1 MLAGT
6 VLIECEGGFPERFLN
21 EAAKRDVL
29 LWDVSRR
36 GISLFCRCKAADY
49 RALRPAARAASVRM
63 RVRERHGLSF
73 LLKPFRLRWGL
84 ALGML
89 LFVLILQLLASRVWI
104 VRVEGNEQVTDEAIR
119 EVLTPLGIY
128 EGASSKTIDL
138 PKLQLTALEHLPD
151 VVWLTVNFEGS
162 TATVEVRE
170 RKKAQ
175 PIAPDEPANVV
186 AVRDGV
192 IVRIDTV
199 SGQAM
204 VKEGDAVTEGT
215 LLISGVMDSK
225 VGPLLK
231 HAEGVVTAR
240 TTRTLTVTVPFEEH
254 IPSPVPRTISRPYLY
269 FLGLRI
275 PLFASAE
282 VVEGEYTEK
291 TDNYP
296 LTARGKALPVGIEVT
311 RFIFE
316 ETMICTRDETQAQS
330 EARERLVKAVEELC
344 GEVTIEK
351 ESVTEQKTNDG
362 WTITGTYTCLESIG
376 RSAPLHLQGK

>member
-21 EAAKRDVL
+21 EAAGRDIA
-29 LWDVSRR
+29 LWDISRR
-36 GISLFCRCKAADY
+36 GISLFCRCRAADY

-63 RVRERHGLSF
+63 RVRKRHGLPF
-73 LLKPFRLRWGL
+73 LLRPFRLRWGL
-84 ALGML
+84 LAGML
-89 LFVLILQLLASRVWI
+89 LFVLMLQLLSSRVWI
-104 VRVEGNEQVTDEAIR
+104 VRIVGNEQVTDEAIR
-119 EVLTPLGIY
+119 EVLEPLGIY
-128 EGASSKTIDL
+128 EGASPDTIDL
-138 PKLQLTALEHLPD
+138 PQLQLTALERLPE

-162 TATVEVRE
+162 TATVQVRE
-170 RKKAQ
+170 RKEAQ

-186 AVRDGV
+186 ATRDGV
-192 IVRIDTV
+192 IVSIDAV

-240 TTRTLTVTVPFEEH
+240 TTRTLTVSVPFEE
-254 IPSPVPRTISRPYLY
+254 IVPSPTPRTISRPCLY

-275 PLFASAE
+275 PLYASAE
-282 VVEGEYTEK
+282 VGGDYTQK

-311 RFIFE
+311 QLIFD
-316 ETMICTRDETQAQS
+316 ETVICTRNETQALD
-330 EARERLVKAVEELC
+330 EAREKLAKAVEELQ
-344 GEVTIEK
+344 GDVTIEK
-351 ESVTEQKTNDG
+351 ESVTEQKTDEG
-362 WTITGTYTCLESIG
+362 WTLIGTYTCIESIG
-376 RSAPLHLQGK
+376 RSEPLELQEK